1 MASNELI
8 LFGGLYALLL
18 IMLAWVAEQSDTWP
32 RRVRGILYGMSLG
45 VYCSSW
51 TFLGAVGNAAA
62 SGWTFLPIYLGPI
75 LMFLLAWPFIQRLL
89 VAGSR
94 NRVTSI
100 ADFIGS
106 RYGKD
111 QKLGAAVAIVAL
123 LGTLPYIALQ
133 LRGIALAWSSA
144 TIQDWEA
151 PFSLGNN
158 ASFFAAL
165 FLAWFAI
172 TFGTRVIAGT
182 NRHRGLLTV
191 VAAESAVKLL
201 AFLLLGGFALWL
213 LMGDTGTTPEKP
225 SPFTLDTFT
234 HGGFYSQL
242 LISAIAIICLPRQF
256 HVLVVEY
263 HDQHSAR
270 WARWMFPLY
279 LALFAVAVLPLV
291 EAARYHLADMAIPGD
306 SYVLALP
313 AVADQSWLTAVAFV
327 GALSAATAMVL
338 VATIALSLMI
348 SNELFMPLYLRARD
362 RLNRPR
368 SDLGNVLRQVRQGA
382 ILGILLLGWLLEQSA
397 GFSEGLSYM
406 GLLAF
411 ASCAQLMPA
420 IVAGL
425 YWSGAHRNGVL
436 AGLIGGTALWLYT
449 LLLPVL
455 TQSDNGWLNAG
466 PWGINW
472 LAPENLLGTGQLMDP
487 LTHGVAWSL
496 GVNLLCLVLLS
507 RYSTMTAM
515 DHRQARAFMDPSPG
529 QSLSDEDLA
538 PTEVSLYQLHSLIR
552 PVLGESESDRLWA
565 ELEREQ
571 EQRLLPFDRATRY
584 TVRTTESRLA
594 SVIGAASAHRA
605 IRLLERQTPLQMED
619 IADLMGGTSEQL
631 QFSRH
636 LLQTTLENIPQGV
649 SVVDR
654 HLTLVA
660 WNSQY
665 EKLFE
670 YPPRLLYVGCPIS
683 RIYEYNA
690 SRGLLSDV
698 HEHNIEAA
706 VERRLQMLRT
716 GRPYRLERHMPD
728 GSVIEIRGKPIPSGG
743 YVTAYHDVSEYHRVM
758 TELEEAKSTLEQR
771 VQERTAEL
779 SEANESLQ
787 AENELRARIERELHD
802 VHASKSRFL
811 AGASHDL
818 LQPINAA
825 RLLSSTLLR
834 RQGDEAPPELRHIDS
849 ALASAETLISHLREI
864 SRLDSGRLE
873 PSIGNVSVANVLEE
887 LVNEFRMT
895 AERKGIDLDYI
906 PTTLWV
912 RTDPHLLRRVIQN
925 FLSNAINYTRE
936 GRVLVGCRR
945 SHDSISIQVWD
956 TGPGITEA
964 DQKRIFDEFERLHTD
979 ATRDVHGL
987 GLGLPIAMRIARL
1000 LEHPLECRSRP
1011 GRGSM
1016 FGLTMPRGEPETARA
1031 DQPMASDPQLEGLE
1045 ILCIDNE
1052 PHLLAGLQALLGQF
1066 GCRAIT
1072 ASSLS
1077 EALQRRP
1084 DKAPDLLIADY
1095 HLDTTETGVGVAQA
1109 LILNWRHSVPVL
1121 IISAD
1126 DSDPIRESIRQAG
1139 YRFLAKP
1146 VDAASLRLTLR
1157 RLLRRKPTSPK
1168 D

>member
-18 IMLAWVAEQSDTWP
+18 IVLAWAAEQSEQWP
-32 RRVRGILYGMSLG
+32 HRARGLLYGMSLG

-51 TFLGAVGNAAA
+51 TFLGAVGNAAS

-75 LMFLLAWPFIQRLL
+75 LMFLFAWPLIQKLL

-106 RYGKD
+106 RFGKD
-111 QKLGAAVAIVAL
+111 QKLGATVAVVAL
-123 LGTLPYIALQ
+123 IGTLPYIALQ

-144 TIQDWEA
+144 TIEDWQA

-182 NRHRGLLTV
+182 NRHRGLLAV

-201 AFLLLGGFALWL
+201 AFLVLGGFALWL
-213 LMGDTGTTPEKP
+213 LADDPGTAASQP
-225 SPFTLDTFT
+225 SSFRLDTF
-234 HGGFYSQL
+234 GNASFYSQL
-242 LISAIAIICLPRQF
+242 LVSAIAIICLPRQF

-263 HDQHSAR
+263 HDQKSAR

-291 EAARYHLADMAIPGD
+291 EAARHHLAGMAIPGD

-348 SNELFMPLYLRARD
+348 SNELFMPVYLRIRD
-362 RLNRPR
+362 RMNRPR
-368 SDLGNVLRQVRQGA
+368 SDLGNVLKQVRQAA
-382 ILGILLLGWLLEQSA
+382 ILGILMLGWALEQA
-397 GFSEGLSYM
+397 ARFTEGLSYM

-411 ASCAQLMPA
+411 TSCAQLMPA

-425 YWSGAHRNGVL
+425 YWSRAHRHGVL
-436 AGLIGGTALWLYT
+436 TGLISGTLVWFYT

-455 TQSDNGWLNAG
+455 TQADNGWATDG
-466 PWGINW
+466 PWGIGW
-472 LAPENLLGTGQLMDP
+472 LAPENLMGTGQFTDP
-487 LTHGVAWSL
+487 LTHGVLWSL
-496 GVNLLCLVLLS
+496 GINIVCLVVLS
-507 RYSTMTAM
+507 RRSTMTQL
-515 DHRQARAFMDPSPG
+515 DQRQARAFMEPAAG
-529 QSLSDEDLA
+529 KALSEDDLT
-538 PTEVSLYQLHSLIR
+538 PTEVSLHQLYSLIR
-552 PVLGESESDRLWA
+552 PVLGSNESSRLWA

-571 EQRLLPFDRATRY
+571 EQRLLPFDRANRY
-584 TVRTTESRLA
+584 TVRAAEARLA
-594 SVIGAASAHRA
+594 SVIGASSAHRA
-605 IRLLERQTPLQMED
+605 IGLLERQTPLQMED

-636 LLQTTLENIPQGV
+636 LLQTTLENIPQGI

-654 HLTLVA
+654 NLQLVA

-665 EKLFE
+665 EKLFN

-690 SRGLLSDV
+690 ARGLLSDV
-698 HEHNIEAA
+698 RDNINAA
-706 VERRLQMLRT
+706 VERRLQMLRS
-716 GRPYRLERHMPD
+716 GRPYRIERHMPD

-743 YVTAYHDVSEYHRVM
+743 YVTAYNEVSDYHRVM
-758 TELEEAKSTLEQR
+758 TELEEAKSNLEQR
-771 VQERTAEL
+771 VRERTTEL

-787 AENELRARIERELHD
+787 KENELRARIEQELHS

-834 RQGDEAPPELRHIDS
+834 RQGEDAPSELRHIDS

-873 PSIGNVSVANVLEE
+873 PSIRNVSVANVLEE
-887 LVNEFRMT
+887 LFNEFRMT
-895 AERKGIDLDYI
+895 AERKGIGLDYV
-906 PTTLWV
+906 PTSLWV

-925 FLSNAINYTRE
+925 FLSNAINYTRQ
-936 GRVLVGCRR
+936 GRVVVGCRR
-945 SHDSISIQVWD
+945 SQGSVSIQVWD
-956 TGPGITEA
+956 TGPGISGA

-1000 LEHPLECRSRP
+1000 LEHPLECRSTP
-1011 GRGSM
+1011 GQGSM
-1016 FGLTMPRGEPETARA
+1016 FALTMPRGEPETAKA

-1045 ILCIDNE
+1045 LLCIDNE

-1066 GCRAIT
+1066 GCRVIT

-1077 EALQRRP
+1077 EAMQRRP

-1095 HLDTTETGVGVAQA
+1095 HLDQQETGIAVAEA
-1109 LILNWRHSVPVL
+1109 LLLNWNTTIPVL

-1126 DSDPIRESIRQAG
+1126 DSDPIRDSVRTAG

-1157 RLLRRKPTSPK
+1157 RLLRRRR
-1168 D
+1168 

>member
-1 MASNELI
+1 
-8 LFGGLYALLL
+8 
-18 IMLAWVAEQSDTWP
+18 
-32 RRVRGILYGMSLG
+32 
-45 VYCSSW
+45 
-51 TFLGAVGNAAA
+51 
-62 SGWTFLPIYLGPI
+62 
-75 LMFLLAWPFIQRLL
+75 
-89 VAGSR
+89 
-94 NRVTSI
+94 
-100 ADFIGS
+100 
-106 RYGKD
+106 
-111 QKLGAAVAIVAL
+111 
-123 LGTLPYIALQ
+123 
-133 LRGIALAWSSA
+133 
-144 TIQDWEA
+144 
-151 PFSLGNN
+151 
-158 ASFFAAL
+158 
-165 FLAWFAI
+165 
-172 TFGTRVIAGT
+172 
-182 NRHRGLLTV
+182 
-191 VAAESAVKLL
+191 
-201 AFLLLGGFALWL
+201 
-213 LMGDTGTTPEKP
+213 
-225 SPFTLDTFT
+225 
-234 HGGFYSQL
+234 
-242 LISAIAIICLPRQF
+242 
-256 HVLVVEY
+256 
-263 HDQHSAR
+263 
-270 WARWMFPLY
+270 
-279 LALFAVAVLPLV
+279 
-291 EAARYHLADMAIPGD
+291 
-306 SYVLALP
+306 
-313 AVADQSWLTAVAFV
+313 
-327 GALSAATAMVL
+327 
-338 VATIALSLMI
+338 
-348 SNELFMPLYLRARD
+348 
-362 RLNRPR
+362 
-368 SDLGNVLRQVRQGA
+368 
-382 ILGILLLGWLLEQSA
+382 
-397 GFSEGLSYM
+397 M

-411 ASCAQLMPA
+411 TSCAQLMPA

-425 YWSGAHRNGVL
+425 YWRRAHRSGVL
-436 AGLIGGTALWLYT
+436 AGLVSGTLLWFYT

-455 TQSDNGWLNAG
+455 SPSDNGWVTDG
-466 PWGINW
+466 PWQVGW
-472 LAPENLLGTGQLMDP
+472 LAPENLLGMGHLADP
-487 LTHGVAWSL
+487 LTHGIIWSL
-496 GVNLLCLVLLS
+496 GINILCLVVLS
-507 RYSTMTAM
+507 HRSRLTAL
-515 DHRQARAFMDPSPG
+515 DHRQARAFMEPSTG
-529 QSLSDEDLA
+529 QALSDEDLA
-538 PTEVSLYQLHSLIR
+538 PTEVSLQQLYSLIR
-552 PVLGESESDRLWA
+552 PVLGDNESSRLWA
-565 ELEREQ
+565 ELERDQ
-571 EQRLLPFDRATRY
+571 EQRLLPFDRANRY
-584 TVRTTESRLA
+584 TVRATESRLA
-594 SVIGAASAHRA
+594 SIIGAASAHRA

-636 LLQTTLENIPQGV
+636 LLQTTLENIPQGI

-654 HLTLVA
+654 NLQLVA

-665 EKLFE
+665 EKLFN

-690 SRGLLSDV
+690 ARGLLSDV
-698 HEHNIEAA
+698 RNNNINAA
-706 VERRLQMLRT
+706 VERRLQMLRS
-716 GRPYRLERHMPD
+716 GRPYRIERHMPG

-743 YVTAYHDVSEYHRVM
+743 YVTAYNDVSEYHRVM
-758 TELEEAKSTLEQR
+758 TELEEAKSNLEQR

-779 SEANESLQ
+779 SEANHSLQ
-787 AENELRARIERELHD
+787 TENELRARIERELHE

-834 RQGDEAPPELRHIDS
+834 RQGDETPPELKHIDS

-895 AERKGIDLDYI
+895 AERKGIGLDYI

-945 SHDSISIQVWD
+945 SRGSISIQVWD

-1000 LEHPLECRSRP
+1000 LEHPLECRSKP
-1011 GRGSM
+1011 GLGSM
-1016 FGLTMPRGEPETARA
+1016 FGLTMPRGEPETAKA
-1031 DQPMASDPQLEGLE
+1031 DRPMTSDPQLQGLE

-1066 GCRAIT
+1066 GCRVIT

-1077 EALQRRP
+1077 EAMHRRP

-1095 HLDTTETGVGVAQA
+1095 HLDAAETGVNVAQA
-1109 LILNWRHSVPVL
+1109 LILNWRQSMPVL

-1126 DSDPIRESIRQAG
+1126 DSDPIRETIRQAG

-1157 RLLRRKPTSPK
+1157 RLLRRKPTSPR